1 MKKLIRFSSMVLGV
15 FCLLNFSVSGFVF
28 AESKNNDEI
37 QTIKQIV
44 KQYEQ
49 AALEGN
55 WEELT
60 YLSRDLRWPDRDLL
74 EYNLSTM
81 EDKPEVFKLINIVKL
96 EDNLYKTTI
105 FQKSKNSLPLEV
117 EVPVI
122 KENQEWKLVLGQNL
136 DKTNGDFIN
145 LKNSN
150 DYYSSIQSYDFYNNY
165 FLTYKEKTPIAALA
179 TSVVYYSITFNTQG
193 SRDTSKWKNNSS
205 SPRIIGW
212 QQPDGGH
219 GNWIDIDYS
228 LRTVTFWGS
237 NEISG
242 ATKNFKGA
250 YFESDRPWFSHTYS
264 NIPANDTEILLRIS
278 NNDNSYRVD
287 IAGNVYN

>member
-1 MKKLIRFSSMVLGV
+1 M
-15 FCLLNFSVSGFVF
+15 
-28 AESKNNDEI
+28 
-37 QTIKQIV
+37 
-44 KQYEQ
+44 
-49 AALEGN
+49 EGN

-165 FLTYKEKTPIAALA
+165 FLTYKEK
-179 TSVVYYSITFNTQG
+179 NT
-193 SRDTSKWKNNSS
+193 NCC
-205 SPRIIGW
+205 
-212 QQPDGGH
+212 
-219 GNWIDIDYS
+219 
-228 LRTVTFWGS
+228 FS
-237 NEISG
+237 NQCRLLQH
-242 ATKNFKGA
+242 
-250 YFESDRPWFSHTYS
+250 YF
-264 NIPANDTEILLRIS
+264 
-278 NNDNSYRVD
+278 
-287 IAGNVYN
+287 